1 MANSTSKLNPAW
13 VRDALTYFKE
23 FLATTGFPDPVRHG
37 RRGSYFSYP
46 EWLIMFIAV
55 RSAKCQT
62 DRYLAIH
69 RLAGQY
75 WDLMTKGL
83 DLKPI
88 SESQRRDR
96 LKKIRHRPGEP
107 AGFIFQI
114 VPPESLA

>member
-37 RRGSYFSYP
+37 RRGRYFSYP

-55 RSAKCQT
+55 RSVKCQT
-62 DRYLAIH
+62 DRYLANSSVSRPILGSDDERPGSETH
-69 RLAGQY
+69 FRIPTAG
-75 WDLMTKGL
+75 
-83 DLKPI
+83 
-88 SESQRRDR
+88 S
-96 LKKIRHRPGEP
+96 LKKIRPRSGEP